1 MKFPISVIDRKQ
13 TASFRIVGL
22 MLMIAPLWLML
33 ASANTPAT
41 AQTSHHEGNRRQQ
54 VIACSHQLTARNAV
68 RMAAAVSKLVS
79 AAFQHP

>member
-22 MLMIAPLWLML
+22 MLTIALLWLML

-41 AQTSHHEGNRRQQ
+41 AQTSKR
-54 VIACSHQLTARNAV
+54 
-68 RMAAAVSKLVS
+68 
-79 AAFQHP
+79 